1 MVQVQRLHSSSE
13 ATIEPWIRLVTLE
26 YWVMNYLSIAS
37 KTFDLIKIQ
46 KCILPFKDVQFFSC
60 VFLNQ
65 LNELLISTR
74 TYFYGHSL
82 YLLVKMAGRMKLFRF
97 IQKYF
102 RLNGIDPPDSNA
114 ICCGINWKSLTF
126 FICEAQLFASLTAYL
141 LIEAQ
146 SMLAYGMTFFA
157 ILHLVFGVVIYI
169 IYFWKIEHCSVFIGN
184 CENFIEKREY

>member
-1 MVQVQRLHSSSE
+1 MYSSLQRC
-13 ATIEPWIRLVTLE
+13 
-26 YWVMNYLSIAS
+26 SI
-37 KTFDLIKIQ
+37 FQL
-46 KCILPFKDVQFFSC
+46 C
-60 VFLNQ
+60 VFKSIEWTINFNQ
-65 LNELLISTR
+65 NL
-74 TYFYGHSL
+74 YFYGHSL

-102 RLNGIDPPDSNA
+102 RLNGIDSPDSNA